1 MKRSAVQTRL
11 LLVIGIAIV
20 VGFLSTGFSFRLDFT
35 GDKRYTLS
43 DATLNILGNL
53 NEPVTVTAYFSEK
66 LPPNVA
72 ETKSDFKDLL
82 VEYANRSKGNVVY
95 EFIDPA
101 AKPETEQEVLQKG
114 IQPVMINVREKDEVK
129 QQKAFLGAVLKMGDQ
144 SDVIPFVQP
153 GAAME
158 YALSS
163 SIKKLSVKEKPK
175 IAFLEG
181 HGEPSLNAMQQVRS
195 VLSVL
200 YDVTAYAINDSSTIP
215 NTYKTLAIVAPKDSF
230 SMNDF
235 QRLDEFMAN
244 GGNVLVAL
252 NRVNG
257 DFSTSMGSPVS
268 TGLELWLNQKGISV
282 EDKFIMDAQCG
293 TVNVQQRQGF
303 FTFQT
308 PVQFPYLPLLSNF
321 ADHPVSKG
329 LERVLLPFASPI
341 TYSFSDTSFKTVVL
355 AKTSNRAN
363 TAASSLFFDF
373 MKNYTENDF
382 PLSSL
387 PVAIAVEGKL
397 SGNRVGKM
405 VVFGDGDFAVNG
417 EGQGAMQLQPDN
429 VSFMVNAIDWLSD
442 DTGLNELRT
451 KGVSSR
457 PIKEQY
463 EDSKKT
469 MIKYANFLIPIL
481 LVIGYGVVRM
491 QMRRRKRMKWMEER
505 YV

>member
-11 LLVIGIAIV
+11 LLVIGIAII
-20 VGFLSTGFSFRLDFT
+20 VGFLSTRFSFRLDFT

-43 DATLNILGNL
+43 DATLNILENL

-129 QQKAFLGAVLKMGDQ
+129 QQKAFLGALLKMGDQ
-144 SDVIPFVQP
+144 SDVLPFVQP

-163 SIKKLSVKEKPK
+163 SIKKLSVKDKPK
-175 IAFLEG
+175 IAFLDG
-181 HGEPSLNAMQQVRS
+181 QGEPSLTAMQQVRS

-200 YDVTAYAINDSSTIP
+200 YDVSNYTINDTAPIP
-215 NTYKTLAIVAPKDSF
+215 NTYKTLAVVAPKDSF
-230 SMNDF
+230 TAMQL

-244 GGNVLVAL
+244 GGNVLVAI

-257 DFSTSMGSPVS
+257 DFNTSMGSPVT
-268 TGLELWLNQKGISV
+268 TGLETWLNQKGISV
-282 EDKFIMDAQCG
+282 EDKFVMDAQCG
-293 TVNVQQRQGF
+293 TVTVQQRQGF
-303 FTFQT
+303 FTMQT
-308 PVQFPYLPLLSNF
+308 PVQFPYLPLVSDF
-321 ADHPVSKG
+321 ADHPISKG

-341 TYSFSDTSFKTVVL
+341 TYSFPDTSIKTIVL
-355 AKTSNRAN
+355 AKTSQRSN
-363 TAASSLFFDF
+363 TSASSTYFDV
-373 MKNYTENDF
+373 MKQYTENDF
-382 PLSSL
+382 TLSSL

-397 SGNRVGKM
+397 SGSRVGKM

-417 EGQGAMQLQPDN
+417 EGQGAQQLQPDN

-457 PIKEQY
+457 PIKEQL

-469 MIKYANFLIPIL
+469 MIKYSNFLIPIL
-481 LVIGYGVVRM
+481 LVIGYGVLRM